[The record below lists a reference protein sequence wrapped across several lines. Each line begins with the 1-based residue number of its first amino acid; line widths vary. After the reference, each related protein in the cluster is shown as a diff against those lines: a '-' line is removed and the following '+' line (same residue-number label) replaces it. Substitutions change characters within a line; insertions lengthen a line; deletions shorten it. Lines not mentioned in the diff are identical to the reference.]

1 MVPIKPKLRNRFLK
15 GFLTV
20 AGIPVIM
27 ILALHLWFVHNARS
41 VLKQYIAEQSGGK
54 IKLELS
60 QLDLNL
66 LSKRLQIKEA
76 DLLSTDSLNEPIT
89 YHVTF
94 NKLSLKV
101 GSVWK
106 LLFQK
111 KLLLDSIKLYD
122 PVIEVMQWRR
132 DTAQVVVKDELSIPQ
147 EMGKFYN
154 SMLDALDEFSVRR
167 IIIDN
172 AKISLINKMKTGSE
186 PVTVSNIFFDLARS
200 AIKKG
205 NKNIYIKNG
214 QTLELKTSYQNIVLP
229 GGRHHLSFKSFHLQ
243 LFRQRINLDS
253 CTVTAMATDSLKS
266 SYKIFFKK
274 LSLTGVDFNAMSARN
289 VIKADSV
296 YCENPYFDFNLYRSD
311 AVKKKTEIPDAD
323 EIIRELTGN
332 LNLAFVGV
340 ENAGIHFD
348 IYGKTKRSF
357 FNSNKDNF
365 QIQGFRINPDSSHPV
380 SIKRF
385 DMTLRDYRLHNE
397 DSSSTFSF
405 DSLHFLNSR
414 IVLNNFA
421 ILSRPGRNKIRNEVD
436 IKVPY
441 FELSQLDW
449 YQLIFEQNMVAK
461 EAVLNNP
468 VINFKRRK
476 AGGTGKKLNLF
487 AALQNLDSLVALD
500 NVTVLNGKMNMQLGP
515 ATSFNVQ
522 NLDFNISSN
531 KLLRSTN
538 KEGLR
543 NAVEHLS
550 FSKGVLRLK
559 DITAQLQ
566 NARFTGN
573 NLVYADRVSITGQ
586 SNKIAATVN
595 KVYIDNLQLDD
606 NAETIDA
613 DGLGWESATVELKAL
628 PKGMDENNDN
638 SSIIH
643 LRNIEGN
650 NTQLNISSG
659 PMVISTYVQTLIA
672 SSLLKK
678 GDDLIRVEGF
688 NIAGDNLL
696 VNSNA
701 VKINAESYNVSGS
714 DPSSLTGVQ
723 VQQIQGRD
731 SLHIQSSQVNFT
743 TNLNDLFANDL
754 HLSNVQARALVIKLN
769 KWDTAIVVRDTTIQQ
784 LPIRIDKLTAFEPDI
799 NISTHRNDSVTIINI
814 PWSDSSIV
822 QASDIILSGNG
833 MQIGSLHVNTTAATF
848 TKPTGEILGVQKGKI
863 DVDLSNIQFGRKD
876 GKINWSGSINN
887 LALENSAGLSMGRTK
902 NNLRFDKASLGNL
915 SLSSDYIP
923 HFGQLMKANVSA
935 WLQIPQGKFIDS
947 NTTLEWYNAN
957 YNNSSRT
964 LSLDSFVYHPT
975 QPLDSVLV
983 HAPYQLDYI
992 TLQTGAVSI
1001 SGLDVERYEKDS
1013 SFIANSIK
1021 ISDPLLTV
1029 YRDKK
1034 PPFSPFKKA
1043 KPLPVNMIKN
1053 ISVPVS
1059 LQSIQ
1064 LENGTITYSEKN
1076 GKSRKE
1082 GNLLLTNVSG
1092 TLENIKNSNL
1102 LNNDSLSLTFKA
1114 RLMDSADITLNL
1126 KEAYTDSLSGFLLT
1140 AKIKSADLSIINPV
1154 LVPLSNIKITSG
1166 ILDSVLLRAVG
1177 RVDVSLGEMN
1187 MHYRKLRIQL
1197 IKNGDP
1203 NESTFIQKVLSALAN
1218 TFVIKSNNTKRIGV
1232 IYSNRSSDQSFV
1244 NFIVQTT
1251 LSGILSS
1258 IGVRKNQKY
1267 MKQYKQGLK
1276 HSKLP
1281 PVKL

>member
-1 MVPIKPKLRNRFLK
+1 MQGIIPKKRNRYLIRS
-15 GFLTV
+15 LTV
-20 AGIPVIM
+20 AGTLIIIVI
-27 ILALHLWFVHNARS
+27 ALNLWFVNNART
-41 VLKQYIAEQSGGK
+41 VLKNYISEQSHGK

-60 QLDLNL
+60 HLNL
-66 LSKRLQIKEA
+66 NLFTKLLQIEEA
-76 DLLSTDSLNEPIT
+76 DLVSTNSLNDPIT

-94 NKLSLKV
+94 SKLSLKV
-101 GSVWK
+101 GSVWS
-106 LLFQK
+106 LLFKK
-111 KLLLDSIKLYD
+111 KLYLDSLKLQD
-122 PVIEVMQWRR
+122 PVIQVMQWRK
-132 DTAQVVVKDELSIPQ
+132 DTSQVVVKDELSIPQ

-154 SMLDALDEFSVRR
+154 SMLSALDEFSVRR

-172 AKISLINKMKTGSE
+172 AKISLINKMKSGSE

-200 AIKKG
+200 AIRKG
-205 NKNIYIKNG
+205 NKNIYIKKD
-214 QTLELKTSYQNIVLP
+214 QTIELKTAYQKIVLP

-243 LFRQRINLDS
+243 LFRERITLDS
-253 CTVTAMATDSLKS
+253 CTVTALPTDSLKS
-266 SYKIFFKK
+266 SYRIFFKK
-274 LSLTGVDFNAMSARN
+274 LSLIGVDFAAMSAKN

-296 YCENPYFDFNLYRSD
+296 YCENPFFDFNLYRSD
-311 AVKKKTEIPDAD
+311 AVKKKTEIPDPD
-323 EIIRELTGN
+323 KIIRELTGN

-340 ENAGIHFD
+340 KNAGIHFD

-357 FNSNKDNF
+357 LNSNKDNF
-365 QIQGFRINPDSSHPV
+365 QIQGFRINPDSSKPV
-380 SIKRF
+380 SIRRF
-385 DMTLRDYRLHNE
+385 DMTLRDYHLYNE
-397 DSSSTFSF
+397 DSSSIFSF

-441 FELSQLDW
+441 FKLTQLDW

-468 VINFKRRK
+468 VINFKRIK

-500 NVTVLNGKMNMQLGP
+500 NVTVLNGEMNMQLGP
-515 ATSFNVQ
+515 STSFKVQ
-522 NLDFNISSN
+522 NLDFNVFSN
-531 KLLRSTN
+531 KLLQSTN
-538 KEGLR
+538 NEGLR
-543 NAVEHLS
+543 SAVEQLS

-573 NLVYADRVSITGQ
+573 NLIYADKVSISGQ
-586 SNKIAATVN
+586 GNKIAAIVN
-595 KVYIDNLQLDD
+595 NVRIDNLQLDD
-606 NAETIDA
+606 DAETIDV
-613 DGLGWESATVELKAL
+613 DGLGWKSAAVQLKAL
-628 PKGMDENNDN
+628 PKAKDENNGN

-743 TNLNDLFANDL
+743 TNLNNLFANDL

-784 LPIRIDKLTAFEPDI
+784 LPIRIDKLTALEPDI

-814 PWSDSSIV
+814 PWSDNSIV
-822 QASDIILSGNG
+822 QASDIILSGEG
-833 MQIGSLHVNTTAATF
+833 MQIGSLLVNTTAATLV
-848 TKPTGEILGVQKGKI
+848 KPTGEILGVEKGKI
-863 DVDLSNIQFGRKD
+863 DIDLSNIQFGRKD

-887 LALENSAGLSMGRTK
+887 LSLENANGLSIGRSK
-902 NNLRFDKASLGNL
+902 NNLRFQKASIGNL
-915 SLSSDYIP
+915 SLSSDYMP
-923 HFGQLMKANVSA
+923 KFGQLMKANVSA
-935 WLQIPQGKFIDS
+935 WLHIPQGEFSDS
-947 NTTLEWYNAN
+947 STTLQWYNAN
-957 YNNSSRT
+957 YNNSSRI

-975 QPLDSVLV
+975 QTLDSVLA

-992 TLQTGAVSI
+992 TLKTGAVAI
-1001 SGLDVERYEKDS
+1001 SGLDIAQYEKDS
-1013 SFIANSIK
+1013 SFIANTIK
-1021 ISDPLLTV
+1021 IADPVLTV
-1029 YRDKK
+1029 FRDKK
-1034 PPFSPFKKA
+1034 PPFSSFKKD

-1053 ISVPVS
+1053 ISLPVS
-1059 LQSIQ
+1059 VQSVQ
-1064 LENGTITYSEKN
+1064 LEDGTITYSEKN
-1076 GKSRKE
+1076 GKSRKQ
-1082 GNLLLTNVSG
+1082 GDLFLTNVNAN
-1092 TLENIKNSNL
+1092 LENIKNSNL
-1102 LNNDSLSLTFKA
+1102 LSSDSLSLTFKA
-1114 RLMDSADITLNL
+1114 KLLDSADLTLNL
-1126 KEAYTDSLSGFLLT
+1126 KESYTDSLSGFLLT
-1140 AKIKSADLSIINPV
+1140 AKIKSADLSIANPV

-1166 ILDSVLLRAVG
+1166 ILDSVFIRAVG
-1177 RVDVSLGEMN
+1177 REDLSLGEMQT
-1187 MHYRKLRIQL
+1187 HYRKLHIQL
-1197 IKNGDP
+1197 TKDGDP
-1203 NESTFIQKVLSALAN
+1203 NESTFMQKVLSVIAN
-1218 TFVIKSNNTKRIGV
+1218 IFVIRSNNTKRIGV
-1232 IYSNRSSDQSFV
+1232 MYSQHSSDQSFV
-1244 NFIVQTT
+1244 NYIVQTT
-1251 LSGILSS
+1251 LSGILST
-1258 IGVRKNQKY
+1258 IGVKKNSRY
-1267 MKQYKQGLK
+1267 IKQYKQELK
-1276 HSKLP
+1276 NSNLP
-1281 PVKL
+1281 PIKM